1 MKTVQLLFLLLF
13 TCMFSMAQQLE
24 GVEGQT
30 NLQMLGGSSMTARTF
45 DARYQ
50 GVDGYPTLFEKFVTG
65 VIETSDG
72 KKVKCP
78 QINYDVYADEV
89 IVVQNRQELIISNE
103 LVKSFIL
110 NNGITAVSFIKHS
123 IESGKT
129 GYYQVLVDG
138 DFQLL
143 KKNLKTFLKADYQG
157 AYSADRR
164 QDEFKDNADYYF
176 LTEEGK
182 LMELKNKKSIVKAIP
197 GEAERIEKFIK
208 VNQIDVS
215 TELGLLRLFQHL
227 NTNK

>member
-1 MKTVQLLFLLLF
+1 MKTCQILSLLLF
-13 TCMFSMAQQLE
+13 TCIASTAQQLE

-72 KKVKCP
+72 KKIKCP

-89 IVVQNRQELIISNE
+89 IVVQNKQELIISKE
-103 LVKSFIL
+103 LVKSFVL
-110 NNGITAVSFIKHS
+110 KNGITENSFVKQS
-123 IESGKT
+123 TAAGKSE
-129 GYYQVLVDG
+129 YYQLLTTG
-138 DFQLL
+138 SFQLL

-157 AYSADRR
+157 AYSPDRR

-176 LTEEGK
+176 LTTEGK
-182 LMELKNKKSIVKAIP
+182 LMELKNKKSLLKAIP
-197 GEAERIEKFIK
+197 GESERIEKFIK
-208 VNQIDVS
+208 VNQVDVS
-215 TELGLLRLFQHL
+215 TELGLIRLFEHL
-227 NTNK
+227 NAK